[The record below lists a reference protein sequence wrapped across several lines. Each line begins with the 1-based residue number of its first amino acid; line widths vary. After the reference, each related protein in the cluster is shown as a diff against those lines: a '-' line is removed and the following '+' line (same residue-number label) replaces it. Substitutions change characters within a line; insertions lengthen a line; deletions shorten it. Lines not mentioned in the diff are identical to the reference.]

1 MANRY
6 ILDTRLSEAHYVV
19 CTEAI
24 RRGVITP
31 SDLNEGR
38 RTMTEQ
44 WHFWNNQPPL
54 AAFPSPNAP
63 HIKLGR
69 ENHDIDVNSF
79 NGAARRLA
87 AFYERLGID
96 VSFCVGG
103 EDWHICVHSEA
114 QLKAAAA
121 KIRRARDRLVSEVGE
136 TEPRISFFKHQ
147 LHFIRDRDTRQSYFA
162 LRKPEGGFNDKFTP
176 ELERAVRAFQRDH
189 GLTADGVI
197 GPLTDRKID
206 VVYSRAKRRR
216 RAARLRAQERA
227 AAVARGEQL

>member
-1 MANRY
+1 MSRY
-6 ILDTRLSEAHYVV
+6 ILDTRLSESHYVV

-38 RTMTEQ
+38 RTIAEQ
-44 WHFWNNQPPL
+44 WHFYRNQPPL

-63 HIKLGR
+63 HIKTGR

-87 AFYERLGID
+87 NFYESQGIN

-103 EDWHICVHSEA
+103 ENWHICVHSETE
-114 QLKAAAA
+114 LKRAAAR
-121 KIRRARDRLVSEVGE
+121 IRRQRDLLISRVGE

-147 LHFIRDRDTRQSYFA
+147 LHYLKDRDTRKPYFA
-162 LRKPEGGFNDKFTP
+162 TRRPEGGFSDKFTP
-176 ELERAVRAFQRDH
+176 ELEASVRAFQRDH
-189 GLTADGVI
+189 GLRGDGVI
-197 GPLTDRKID
+197 GPVTDRKID
-206 VVYSRAKRRR
+206 VVYSRTKRRR
-216 RAARLRAQERA
+216 RAARIRARERRE
-227 AAVARGEQL
+227 AVLRGEQL